1 MSALQ
6 GFIQQ
11 LCGAAANPATAAAAG
26 TTNAAEAHRA
36 RAARGPTSMDN
47 LTEATQEQQ
56 EVHGQQQEQQQ
67 QQLKEALGSSSSSS
81 SEVVSAGKAAAVT
94 VKEGSH
100 QGDAAAAADQA
111 VQQLQGISLQEPQQE
126 QQQQDGMPSQ
136 QQPDTSPQQ
145 LQGAAVT
152 EGGSNLH
159 PDQAA
164 QQSAAEGA
172 QLAAAVQALLG
183 SVRIVLLTGDLKRG
197 LQSKGRGCTRRFAA
211 ATVGHRHVH
220 LLGPEGGLAEVM
232 RPAAPV
238 FVETGAYMV
247 QLGKDQA
254 VAFEQKVVELA
265 AAAGFVR
272 HPAFCSGVQQQQQQ
286 QQGSEAQEQQQRQ
299 QGNGQ
304 AAGRSQEGQWQLP
317 LGHLALCVAESIS

>member
-1 MSALQ
+1 
-6 GFIQQ
+6 
-11 LCGAAANPATAAAAG
+11 
-26 TTNAAEAHRA
+26 
-36 RAARGPTSMDN
+36 MDN
-47 LTEATQEQQ
+47 LTEATQEQQQQQQ

-67 QQLKEALGSSSSSS
+67 QQLKEALGSSSSS
-81 SEVVSAGKAAAVT
+81 EVVSAGKAAAVT

-100 QGDAAAAADQA
+100 QGAPPDAAAAADQA

-152 EGGSNLH
+152 EGGSNLR

-286 QQGSEAQEQQQRQ
+286 QGSEAQEQQQRQ

-317 LGHLALCVAESIS
+317 LGHLALCVAESSS